1 MAAQAT
7 TSHSSPVASAPRP
20 GATAFEHISE
30 TAARL
35 LFMNV
40 RWAQHVPAFTSL
52 PYRDQM
58 VLLEETWRELF
69 VLSAAQFSL
78 PVELAAVSS
87 ADPSVATLTELKAL
101 QDAIRKFQSMGV
113 DPTEYA
119 CLRAIILLKT
129 SLDNNSSSSS
139 EEQQQQQQQPPVKEL
154 RDQAAINALQDQAHS
169 TLSKYIASAYP
180 NQPTRFG
187 KLLLLLPSLKS
198 VSAKGVEEV
207 FFKRTIG
214 SIPLEKIIC
223 DMFKAGA
230 V

>member
-1 MAAQAT
+1 M
-7 TSHSSPVASAPRP
+7 
-20 GATAFEHISE
+20 
-30 TAARL
+30 
-35 LFMNV
+35 
-40 RWAQHVPAFTSL
+40 
-52 PYRDQM
+52 
-58 VLLEETWRELF
+58 
-69 VLSAAQFSL
+69 LSAAQFSL

-87 ADPSVATLTELKAL
+87 VDPSVAVLTELKAL
-101 QDAIRKFQSMGV
+101 QDAIRKFQAMGV

-129 SLDNNSSSSS
+129 TLDSSHSPGGKSSSSNS
-139 EEQQQQQQQPPVKEL
+139 SPNGGRSGANAEAMPVKEL

-169 TLSKYIASAYP
+169 TLSKYIASTYP

-187 KLLLLLPSLKS
+187 KLLLLLPALKT
-198 VSAKGVEEV
+198 VSAKGIEEV

-214 SIPLEKIIC
+214 TIPLEKIIC